1 MEITVPNGKFILPD
15 NYEIGTPSKDANA
28 QSWEI
33 KLGCG
38 NDATINFIPIAGK
51 ALTKLTVDGVTIPF
65 TSDGGIY
72 TIPIDAVLGNTVVF
86 QFCDETTY
94 IVRIKIYDGT
104 LTTFVITVNK
114 TGDGYVEIVYNNG
127 LFAGLMFVPDDA
139 VIQSITINGQPQTI
153 TNEHGMAIVQTL
165 TVDITVNVNFI

>member
-15 NYEIGTPSKDANA
+15 NYEISSPKTDANA

-38 NDATINFIPIAGK
+38 YDATIEFIPIAGK
-51 ALTKLTVDGVTIPF
+51 ALTKLTVDGVNIPF
-65 TSDGGIY
+65 TSDGGVY

-86 QFCDETTY
+86 QFCDATLY
-94 IVRIKIYDGT
+94 VVKIKIYDGT
-104 LTTFVITVNK
+104 LTTYTATVNK

-127 LFAGLMFVPDDA
+127 IFAGLMFVPDDA
-139 VIQSITINGQPQTI
+139 IIQSITINGTPQTI
-153 TNEHGMAIVQTL
+153 TNEHGMAIVHTL
-165 TVDITVNVNFI
+165 NADITVNVNFI